1 MESHIPPDPL
11 HLTAWRPSL
20 VKPDVASLVKPMVD
34 LPLRQAHANREK
46 VPHLENDGPSLSTI
60 KLMRI
65 SPSGRSNENEGDG
78 GPATGVKVAREFSD
92 QEIKP
97 SFLPHKEEQPSN

>member
-1 MESHIPPDPL
+1 
-11 HLTAWRPSL
+11 
-20 VKPDVASLVKPMVD
+20 
-34 LPLRQAHANREK
+34 
-46 VPHLENDGPSLSTI
+46 
-60 KLMRI
+60 MRI
-65 SPSGRSNENEGDG
+65 SPSGRSNGNEGDG